1 MFDRPVM
8 LMILD
13 GFGINNNIE
22 GNAIKQC
29 QLPNI
34 NGLLRKYPN
43 TVIHTSGLD
52 VGLPEGQMGNSE
64 VGHMNIGAG
73 RVVYQ
78 DLTRIAKS
86 IKDGDFY
93 ENPTFTDAIENCKKN
108 NSSLH
113 IYGLVSDGG
122 VHSHIEHL
130 YALLRLAKNKGLQK
144 VYVHC
149 FLDGRD
155 TPPQSAKGYIE
166 ALEAHMRDLGVG
178 KVATVMGR
186 YYAMDRDNRWSRV
199 ELAYNAMANGK
210 GEYALSAIEAVEQSY
225 SKQEADEFVKPTVI
239 IEDCKPVGKID
250 NGDSIIF
257 FNFRSDRAREI
268 TRTFADNQ
276 FEGFKREKINV
287 FYVCMT
293 EYDVDI
299 KNVEI
304 AFKPINLNNTLGEYL
319 SKLGYTQL
327 RIAETE
333 KYAHVTFFFNGG
345 IESPFKNEERILVPS
360 PKVATYDMQP
370 EMSAPEV
377 TDLLISEVESKKY
390 NFILINYANCD
401 MVGHTGNMEAAKK
414 AVCVIDSLVG
424 RVVDAMQKV
433 NGIVIITADHGN
445 AEQMIDYN
453 TGEPY
458 TAHTTNVVPLILIG
472 DGHVKLQEGRLSDI
486 APTIIEI
493 MGERLPEEMI
503 GKSLIIK

>member
-1 MFDRPVM
+1 M

-29 QLPNI
+29 DMPNI
-34 NGLLRKYPN
+34 NGLLGKYPN
-43 TVIHTSGLD
+43 TVIHTSGID

-78 DLTRIAKS
+78 DLTRITKS

-93 ENPTFTDAIENCKKN
+93 ENPIFTNAIENCKRN
-108 NSSLH
+108 NSKLH

-130 YALLRLAKNKGLQK
+130 YALLRLVKNKGIEK
-144 VYVHC
+144 VFVHC

-155 TPPQSAKGYIE
+155 TPPQSAKEYIE
-166 ALEAHMRDLGVG
+166 SLEAHMRDLGVG
-178 KVATVMGR
+178 KIATVMGR
-186 YYAMDRDNRWSRV
+186 YFAMDRDKRWDRV
-199 ELAYNAMANGK
+199 ELAYNSMANGK

-225 SKQEADEFVKPTVI
+225 SKKETDEFVKPTVI
-239 IEDCKPVGKID
+239 IENSRPVAKIE

-268 TRTFADNQ
+268 TRAFVDDK
-276 FEGFKREKINV
+276 FEGFEREKINV

-293 EYDVDI
+293 EYDTDI

-304 AFKPINLNNTLGEYL
+304 AFKPIDLNNTLGEYL
-319 SKLGYTQL
+319 SELGYTQL

-345 IESPFKNEERILVPS
+345 IETPFKYEDRILVPS
-360 PKVATYDMQP
+360 PKVPTYDMKP

-377 TDLLISEVESKKY
+377 TDLITKAVESKKY

-401 MVGHTGNMEAAKK
+401 MVGHTGNFDAAKK
-414 AVCVIDSLVG
+414 AVCVIDELVG
-424 RVVDAMQKV
+424 RVIDAMQKI

-458 TAHTTNVVPLILIG
+458 TAHTTNVVPLILV
-472 DGHVKLQEGRLSDI
+472 DYENVKLQEGRLCDI
-486 APTIIEI
+486 APTILEVMNEKIPQG
-493 MGERLPEEMI
+493 MT
-503 GKSLIIK
+503 GKSLIMK